1 MARRGPRTLTS
12 RPSLR
17 EKGASPVSIHNHD
30 FDQRAAIVSRPP
42 LRAKDPD
49 LYLAI
54 GLNGSVSWTDD
65 VEAATP
71 FNSMREAMRAAF
83 RLPGA
88 YRAFGLPLRTELSAH
103 DIH

>member
-1 MARRGPRTLTS
+1 M
-12 RPSLR
+12 
-17 EKGASPVSIHNHD
+17 SIYHHD
-30 FDQRAAIVSRPP
+30 FDQRAAIVSRPL

-54 GLNGSVSWTDD
+54 GSNGAVSWTND
-65 VEAATP
+65 VEAATA
-71 FNSMREAMRAAF
+71 FDSMKEAMRAAL